1 MTRSFVICEE
11 FEKSWKRLELGDEE
25 MIQVQDMLL
34 ADPSSGDMMQ
44 GTGGA
49 RKLRI
54 AINGHGKSGGAR
66 VIYVDFIRAEKI
78 YLITAYGK
86 NEKSNLTKEEC
97 NEIKRRVRD
106 IEANQIS
113 GRRREY
119 ECI

>member
-34 ADPSSGDMMQ
+34 ADPSSGDMMR

-86 NEKSNLTKEEC
+86 
-97 NEIKRRVRD
+97 RVRD
-106 IEANQIS
+106 IETNEIN
-113 GRRREY
+113 GRRKLY
-119 ECI
+119 ECV